1 MDEQRVKAPCV
12 TPYHIKIE
20 IKTFI
25 SGLLYPQTKNAVY
38 TVYMTNVLRIAVFIP
53 EFKWDRMHLHEIKPE
68 THGVELTA
76 VELDADLSKF
86 DGILHKFTYQL
97 LDGHEADVQ
106 RILEYTK
113 TRPDFIVIEPI
124 ECIRIFTDRL
134 VLQEFM
140 KAHPLP
146 PCVEYSDGVE
156 LKAGTKLPFP
166 FPIVVKAVCACGTPE
181 SHVIRIVHSEAQ
193 LAEIDVTATRLIAFP
208 FIHHHGVVFKCYALA
223 ETTVMRPSSSLVLR
237 DTEGSSF
244 DSQKPI
250 PESIANASFEVDA
263 ANKFRPS
270 EEELQQISSA
280 LQKSTGVQLIGY
292 DLLRR
297 ESDGKLVLVDF
308 NYFPC
313 FRQIENLP
321 QRIADFIKAKAKH

>member
-1 MDEQRVKAPCV
+1 
-12 TPYHIKIE
+12 
-20 IKTFI
+20 
-25 SGLLYPQTKNAVY
+25 
-38 TVYMTNVLRIAVFIP
+38 MTNVLRIAVFIP

-68 THGVELTA
+68 SHGIELTA

-97 LDGHEADVQ
+97 LDGHDADVQ

-208 FIHHHGVVFKCYALA
+208 FPIVVKAVCACGTPESHVIRIVHSEAQLAEIDVTATRLIAFPFIHHHGVVFKCYALA

-263 ANKFRPS
+263 ANKYRPS
-270 EEELQQISSA
+270 EE
-280 LQKSTGVQLIGY
+280 
-292 DLLRR
+292 
-297 ESDGKLVLVDF
+297 
-308 NYFPC
+308 
-313 FRQIENLP
+313 
-321 QRIADFIKAKAKH
+321 